1 MDEREL
7 EDLISKTALLM
18 ERYQRI
24 CTELG
29 QQQSQLSAAL
39 NGLAQSLPAQF
50 RASADAAVAGLS
62 RDSTMAVKQA
72 LLAPVGAYEQ
82 QLAASAKGVGRS
94 TEALAAEIKRLQLAS
109 RGVVWKSVAT
119 AVTAVAILL
128 GGAAWLGGQY
138 RAEIARN
145 QVEAALLHAYNRAD
159 VVLCGKEQLCANVDT
174 RSKGIGEDG
183 RHRQIR
189 PRP

>member
-62 RDSTMAVKQA
+62 RDSTTAVKQA
-72 LLAPVGAYEQ
+72 LLAPISAYEQ
-82 QLAASAKGVGRS
+82 QLAASANKVGRS
-94 TEALAAEIKRLQLAS
+94 SDALAAEVKRLQLAS
-109 RGVVWKSVAT
+109 RGVLWKSIALSI
-119 AVTAVAILL
+119 ASVAILL
-128 GGAAWLGGQY
+128 VGATWLGARY
-138 RAEIARN
+138 KTEIERS
-145 QVEAALLHAYNRAD
+145 QVEAQLLRAYNRAD
-159 VVLCGKEQLCANVDT
+159 VVLCGKEQLCANVDP
-174 RSKGIGEDG
+174 RGKGIGEDG
-183 RHRQIR
+183 RYRQVR

>member
-62 RDSTMAVKQA
+62 RDGTTAVKQA
-72 LLAPVGAYEQ
+72 LLAPVSAYEQ

-94 TEALAAEIKRLQLAS
+94 TEALAAEVKRLQFVS
-109 RGVVWKSVAT
+109 RSVVWKSVAT
-119 AVTAVAILL
+119 AVAAVAILL
-128 GGAAWLGGQY
+128 GGAVWLGAGY
-138 RAEIARN
+138 KSEIERN
-145 QVEAALLHAYNRAD
+145 QVEAQLLRAYNGAD
-159 VVLCGKEQLCANVDT
+159 VVLCGKEQLCANVDP
-174 RSKGIGEDG
+174 RGKGLGEDG
-183 RHRQIR
+183 RYRQIR

>member
-7 EDLISKTALLM
+7 EGLISRTALLM

-39 NGLAQSLPAQF
+39 NGLAQSLPEQF

-62 RDSTMAVKQA
+62 RESTQVVKQA

-82 QLAASAKGVGRS
+82 QLAASANKVGRS
-94 TEALAAEIKRLQLAS
+94 SDALAAEVKRLQMAS
-109 RGVVWKSVAT
+109 RGVLWKSIIVAV
-119 AVTAVAILL
+119 ASVAILL
-128 GGAAWLGGQY
+128 GGAAWLGARY
-138 RAEIARN
+138 TSEIERS
-145 QVEAALLHAYNRAD
+145 QIETQLLRAYNRAD
-159 VVLCGKEQLCANVDT
+159 VVLCGKEQLCANVDA
-174 RSKGIGEDG
+174 RGKGLGEDG
-183 RHRQIR
+183 RYRQIR

>member
-145 QVEAALLHAYNRAD
+145 QVEAALLRAYNRAD

-183 RHRQIR
+183 RYRQIR